1 MKKIAST
8 SLICML
14 SLAACSKS
22 ESPKLETTSP
32 QTSEQRELNS
42 VTQNSSQPNQEDITP
57 EQAHEF
63 AKNLL
68 NKIDED
74 EKFLN
79 DAFKLG
85 EYSTL
90 SKYVMT
96 DWPNYVNE
104 PYSEVEAK
112 QPMGRPYFPSS
123 DVASPYAK
131 CDTAIGDLY
140 IYAGV
145 MGNLLKEDTATNRK
159 IYRKEKEDFSKS
171 KNECAQR
178 VNLSYD
184 QAYNFDEKS

>member
-1 MKKIAST
+1 MNKIVFAAV
-8 SLICML
+8 ICMIGL
-14 SLAACSKS
+14 GGCSK
-22 ESPKLETTSP
+22 EEEPKTETVAT
-32 QTSEQRELNS
+32 EQAQSKPVE
-42 VTQNSSQPNQEDITP
+42 QEASQPAEDITP

-68 NKIDED
+68 NKIEED

-79 DAFKLG
+79 DAFELG
-85 EYSTL
+85 EYNTF

-104 PYSEVEAK
+104 PYSKVEAK

-131 CDTAIGDLY
+131 CDTALGDLY

-159 IYRKEKEDFSKS
+159 IYRKEKEDFSQS

-184 QAYNFDEKS
+184 EAYDLDEKS

>member
-8 SLICML
+8 TLFCMI

-22 ESPKLETTSP
+22 ESPKSETTAP
-32 QTSEQRELNS
+32 QTSDQTELKS
-42 VTQNSSQPNQEDITP
+42 VIQSSSQPNQEDITP
-57 EQAHEF
+57 DQAHEF

-68 NKIDED
+68 YKIEED

-96 DWPNYVNE
+96 DWPDYVNK

-112 QPMGRPYFPSS
+112 QP
-123 DVASPYAK
+123 
-131 CDTAIGDLY
+131 I
-140 IYAGV
+140 
-145 MGNLLKEDTATNRK
+145 
-159 IYRKEKEDFSKS
+159 
-171 KNECAQR
+171 
-178 VNLSYD
+178 
-184 QAYNFDEKS
+184 

>member
-1 MKKIAST
+1 MKKTAST
-8 SLICML
+8 SLICMM
-14 SLAACSKS
+14 SLAACSNS

-85 EYSTL
+85 EYSTF

-96 DWPNYVNE
+96 DWPNYVNK

-131 CDTAIGDLY
+131 CDTALGDLY

-159 IYRKEKEDFSKS
+159 IYRKEKEDFLKS
-171 KNECAQR
+171 KTQCAER
-178 VNLSYD
+178 VNMTYD
-184 QAYNFDEKS
+184 QAYEADEKE